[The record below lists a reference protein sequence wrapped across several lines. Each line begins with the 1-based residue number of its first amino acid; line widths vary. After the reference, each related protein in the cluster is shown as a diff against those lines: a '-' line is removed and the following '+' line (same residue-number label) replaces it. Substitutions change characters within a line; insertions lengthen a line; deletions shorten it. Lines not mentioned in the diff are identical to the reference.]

1 MIRRWL
7 IGQIVLLAALQAC
20 ASVTERPTDGPH
32 LQIPQGLISGKTD
45 GGIETYFN
53 IPFAAAPTGK
63 RRWRPPGEA
72 ASWSSVRD
80 GTKMGPSCPQ
90 PVRLAV
96 VAGGVADFQSED
108 CLQLNIWR
116 PQGATDLPV
125 MVWIHGG
132 AHVIGSGT
140 FPIFDGTQLAK
151 QGVVVVT
158 INYRLGAL
166 GYFAHPALTAEVEA
180 EAPLGN
186 FGLMDQLA
194 ALRWVQTNIASFG
207 GDPARVTVFGESAG
221 AVSTMTLLSMPEAS
235 GLFSAAI
242 VQSGVNLLP
251 PQSLTEQ
258 EALGLAAANALGLDA
273 DATAGDLR
281 ATSADDW
288 VKVVGTRS
296 GGSVNPF
303 IDGRLLRAPPS
314 RAFADGEEIDVPLM
328 IGANSNEAS
337 VLLAMGL
344 SPEIA
349 TAYFGDQLTEA
360 ETVYGLPATDPEFAR
375 QALGDIW
382 FVAPARWLATET
394 SDGAPS
400 FLYHF
405 DYVAERRREKSD
417 GAAHGSEI
425 TYVFDTTEYYESVAG
440 ELTPSDRMFADRLS
454 TCWVSFAKTRQ
465 PECALASGWS
475 RYDPERDE
483 LALFAPETRT
493 VAGFRKPILDL
504 ILSRYDDQPH

>member
-1 MIRRWL
+1 MTKCWL
-7 IGQIVLLAALQAC
+7 IVQIALLAVLQAC
-20 ASVTERPTDGPH
+20 ASITERPADGLIVH
-32 LQIPQGLISGKTD
+32 IPQGMISGRTD
-45 GGIETYFN
+45 GEVETYFN
-53 IPFAAAPTGK
+53 IPFAAAPTGE
-63 RRWRPPGEA
+63 RRWRPPADA
-72 ASWSSVRD
+72 AGWRGVRD
-80 GTKMGPSCPQ
+80 GTRTGPACPQ
-90 PVRLAV
+90 PVRIAV

-116 PQGATDLPV
+116 PQGAADLPV
-125 MVWIHGG
+125 MVWLHGG

-140 FPIFDGTQLAK
+140 FPIFDGTQLAR
-151 QGVVVVT
+151 QGVIVVT

-166 GYFAHPALTAEVEA
+166 GYFAHPALTAEA
-180 EAPLGN
+180 DADAPLGN
-186 FGLMDQLA
+186 FGLMDQLV
-194 ALRWVQTNIASFG
+194 ALRWVQANIGSFG
-207 GDPARVTVFGESAG
+207 GDPARVTLFGESAG

-251 PQSLTEQ
+251 PRSLKEQ

-273 DATAGDLR
+273 DATARDLR
-281 ATSADDW
+281 AISPDDW
-288 VKVVGTRS
+288 VKVAGARS
-296 GGSVNPF
+296 GGTVNPF

-314 RAFADGEEIDVPLM
+314 QVFADGEELDVPLM

-349 TAYFGDQLTEA
+349 SAYFGDQLTEA
-360 ETVYGLPATDPEFAR
+360 QTVYGLQATDPGFAR

-405 DYVAERRREKSD
+405 DYVAERRRAKSV

-425 TYVFDTTEYYESVAG
+425 TYVFDTTEYYESVVG
-440 ELTPSDRMFADRLS
+440 ELTLADRMFADHLS
-454 TCWVSFAKTRQ
+454 ACWASFAKTRR
-465 PECALASGWS
+465 PDCALAPSWG
-475 RYDPERDE
+475 RYDPDRDE
-483 LALFAPETRT
+483 LALFAPETRI

-504 ILSRYDDQPH
+504 ILSRYNDQSR